1 MTSDKVPLMK
11 IIINPFRGSKGRMAQ
26 KLLVDH
32 RLKLKNKHLAAGFR
46 IAVAAAFAASCAACI
61 QGTGHAADFSLSYI
75 GQQIVPNKT
84 SFLDTSVG
92 GLSSLDYN
100 PFTDRYLAISDDR
113 SRTHPAR
120 FYELS
125 LDLARFQR
133 SNTPGMAG
141 VIFHAV
147 TTIQRPGGG
156 AFERSSVDPEGLRF
170 DIARNKIYWSNE
182 GHRGILDFQ
191 NPTVR
196 EMNPDGSHSRD
207 FEVPARYYPSGSNMG
222 LFPGDKGIYNN
233 LAFES
238 LALSVDGDTLYTA
251 TENGLIQDSPPSNIF
266 TGSRARILAFDIASG
281 KPGAEYIYD
290 VGPVVFAP
298 ASFIG
303 FATNGLTDF
312 IAIGDRQF
320 ITIERSFTRGAATP
334 GNTATGYTVRLYYA
348 DARNATNIT
357 GMESIAG
364 RSIQSVRKTL
374 LLDLSDLKNTDGS
387 ALAVGNIEGITL
399 GPRFNGKRTLVLVA
413 DNNFTWNQLTQF
425 IALEINYLQGD

>member
-1 MTSDKVPLMK
+1 MSSDKVPLMK
-11 IIINPFRGSKGRMAQ
+11 II
-26 KLLVDH
+26 
-32 RLKLKNKHLAAGFR
+32 LAATL
-46 IAVAAAFAASCAACI
+46 AASCATPI
-61 QGTGHAADFSLSYI
+61 HAADQAANFGLAYL

-84 SFLDTSVG
+84 SFFGTTVG

-100 PFTDRYLAISDDR
+100 SLTDRYLAISDDR
-113 SRTHPAR
+113 SRTNPAR

-125 LDLARFQR
+125 LDLAQFQR
-133 SNTPGMAG
+133 SATPGMAG
-141 VIFHAV
+141 VTFQEV
-147 TTIQRPGGG
+147 TTIQQPGGG
-156 AFERSSVDPEGLRF
+156 AFKSNSVDPEGLRF
-170 DIARNKIYWSNE
+170 DTARNKIYWSNE
-182 GHRGILDFQ
+182 GHRGIFGFH

-207 FEVPARYYPSGSNMG
+207 FEVPARYHPNGSNMG
-222 LFPGDKGIYNN
+222 LFPGDRGIYNN

-238 LALSVDGDTLYTA
+238 LAISVDGDTLYTA
-251 TENGLIQDSPPSNIF
+251 TENGLIQDTPPSNIF
-266 TGSRARILAFDIASG
+266 TGSRSRILSFDIASG

-298 ASFIG
+298 ASFVG

-320 ITIERSFTRGAATP
+320 ITIERSFTRGAVTP
-334 GNTATGYTVRLYYA
+334 GNTATGYTVRLYYV
-348 DARNATNIT
+348 DARNATDIS

-364 RSIQSVRKTL
+364 RSVQPVRKTL

-399 GPRFNGKRTLVLVA
+399 GPRFNGKHTLVLVA
-413 DNNFTWNQLTQF
+413 DNNFTRGQLTQF
-425 IALEINYLQGD
+425 VALEIIPRLNE